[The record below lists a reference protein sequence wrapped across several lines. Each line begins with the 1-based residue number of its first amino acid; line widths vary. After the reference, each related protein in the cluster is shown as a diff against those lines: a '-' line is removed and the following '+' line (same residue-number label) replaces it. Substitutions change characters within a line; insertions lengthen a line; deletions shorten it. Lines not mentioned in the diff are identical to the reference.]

1 MLPRLSVLSLCSLES
16 LLFLALGEPGGASK
30 SLMSRINL
38 FRGDTKAPSLSSL
51 ILSRKLWLFGPI
63 SILTL

>member
-16 LLFLALGEPGGASK
+16 LLFLALGEPGASK

-51 ILSRKLWLFGPI
+51 ILSRKLWLLGPI